1 MYQIDFHKPLHIHFI
16 GIGGISMSGL
26 AEILLGEDFVIS
38 GSDSKS
44 SPLTR
49 TLEERGAVIY
59 YGQRAA
65 NIKDDVDVVVY
76 TAAIHPDNPEFA
88 CAKEKGLPML
98 TRAELLGQIMRNYDT
113 PVAISGTHGKTTTTS
128 MVSHILLAGDC
139 DPTISVGG
147 ILPAIGGNIRVGNSE
162 TFVTEACEYT
172 NSFLSFFPKISIIL
186 NMDADHLDFFKD
198 IDDIRHSFRR
208 FAELLPADGTLI
220 INADTPKYED
230 IIRDLPCNVITY
242 GLEHDADYQAAD
254 ITYDK
259 YGHASFSVL
268 RNGVKVGSYYLKVPG
283 IHNVS
288 NALAAIALGHLLGL
302 SEEVIIKGLG
312 SFTGTDRRFQYKGEV
327 AGVTIVDDY
336 AHHPTEI
343 EATLHAAHNYP
354 HKKLWCV
361 FQPHTYTRTKALLP
375 EFAKALSL
383 ADHVVVA
390 DIYAARETDTLGIS
404 SEDLQKRIQE
414 LGNHRRTIIPQPQE
428 ALRVTIFLRGER
440 PPLVIQPHIE
450 FLRDAIYYQ
459 ADQHQPGRVGKNC
472 LNARHCPVIR
482 ARRVLQPQ
490 LRYQD
495 KGNGSRDSQIHGA
508 VRFLLTHILT
518 QNIRNQKQ
526 RREHHISQ
534 RLLHPIRIHQNQHF
548 DIRGNCPHHGPA
560 VQPDRAEQAIEHQ
573 RCSKADHKRQ

>member
-26 AEILLGEDFVIS
+26 ADILLGEDFVIS

-44 SPLTR
+44 SPLTQA
-49 TLEERGAVIY
+49 LEKKGATIY
-59 YGQRAA
+59 YGQRAT
-65 NIKDDVDVVVY
+65 NITDDVDVVVY

-259 YGHASFSVL
+259 YGHASFTVL

-404 SEDLQKRIQE
+404 SGDIQKRLQDAGTTAYYFHSFDE
-414 LGNHRRTIIPQPQE
+414 
-428 ALRVTIFLRGER
+428 
-440 PPLVIQPHIE
+440 IE
-450 FLRDAIYYQ
+450 Q
-459 ADQHQPGRVGKNC
+459 
-472 LNARHCPVIR
+472 
-482 ARRVLQPQ
+482 
-490 LRYQD
+490 
-495 KGNGSRDSQIHGA
+495 
-508 VRFLLTHILT
+508 FLLKKCMNGDLLITMGAGQFGEVHLISAVSFSRSVFAPQTGQTFGITNFLT
-518 QNIRNQKQ
+518 
-526 RREHHISQ
+526 
-534 RLLHPIRIHQNQHF
+534 
-548 DIRGNCPHHGPA
+548 PA
-560 VQPDRAEQAIEHQ
+560 GLF
-573 RCSKADHKRQ
+573 S

>member
-44 SPLTR
+44 SPLTQA
-49 TLEERGAVIY
+49 LEKKGATIY
-59 YGQRAA
+59 YGQRAT
-65 NIKDDVDVVVY
+65 NITDDVDVVVY

-312 SFTGTDRRFQYKGEV
+312 SFTGTDRRFQYKGTYHGAKV
-327 AGVTIVDDY
+327 IDDY

-343 EATLHAAHNYP
+343 RATMEAAENCAHRT
-354 HKKLWCV
+354 LWCV
-361 FQPHTYTRTKALLP
+361 FQPHTYTRTKALM
-375 EFAKALSL
+375 EDFAKALST
-383 ADHVVVA
+383 ADHVVLA
-390 DIYAARETDTLGIS
+390 DIYAARETDNLGIS
-404 SEDLQKRIQE
+404 SGTLAEKIAA
-414 LGNHRRTIIPQPQE
+414 LGTDTHYFPS
-428 ALRVTIFLRGER
+428 F
-440 PPLVIQPHIE
+440 
-450 FLRDAIYYQ
+450 DAIET
-459 ADQHQPGRVGKNC
+459 
-472 LNARHCPVIR
+472 
-482 ARRVLQPQ
+482 
-490 LRYQD
+490 
-495 KGNGSRDSQIHGA
+495 
-508 VRFLLTHILT
+508 FLLE
-518 QNIRNQKQ
+518 NCVNGD
-526 RREHHISQ
+526 
-534 RLLHPIRIHQNQHF
+534 LLITMGAG
-548 DIRGNCPHHGPA
+548 DIVKVGEKLLG
-560 VQPDRAEQAIEHQ
+560 Q
-573 RCSKADHKRQ
+573 